1 MLYRLSYDCRYQSNC
16 YSYKVNG
23 IYDIPSAI
31 RFLFSVKNKKYISFQ
46 KFFLNDT
53 EVQDK
58 KDSVIVFSGSVSEN
72 ELIETATQIQTN
84 IILLF
89 ASFCGEPFAVSID
102 TANWQVFIT
111 LQKGSTLDVMEIESQ
126 FGKQF

>member
-31 RFLFSVKNKKYISFQ
+31 RFLFSIQNKKYISFQ
-46 KFFLNDT
+46 KIFLNDT
-53 EVQDK
+53 EAQDK
-58 KDSVIVFSGSVSEN
+58 NDSLVVFSGSVSEN
-72 ELIETATQIQTN
+72 EILETATKIQTN

-102 TANWQVFIT
+102 TATWQVFIT
-111 LQKGSTLDVMEIESQ
+111 LQKDSVLDVMEIESL
-126 FGKQF
+126 FGKMF